1 MTSPSTAGIQVSDN
15 DDAPGVVTAAPTAAT
30 AAIAVRTALPSAAA
44 TRGTDPNLVLMT
56 TPLRALLKRAPVTIA
71 PDASVRE
78 AAERMR
84 AERVSSVL
92 IVDQGRLVG
101 IVTDRD
107 LRDRVVAA
115 RLDIDAPVGRIATPE
130 PHTVDLQATG
140 FEVLLLMARKNVH
153 HVPVMDGASVAGMI
167 TATDVSRHESTSAV
181 FLASEVFR
189 QDQTEGLKRVSAR
202 IRDLQCNLAAADAT
216 AYATGQVVSAFTD
229 ALTTR
234 LLQLAEAR
242 LGPPPVPYAWVAAGS
257 QARSEQTAR
266 SDQDNCMVL
275 ADAYDEREH
284 GAYFDALTREVCAG
298 LDACGYVYCPGGM
311 MAMTDTW
318 RQPQAQWHRYF
329 RKWIDT
335 PEPMALMF
343 TCVFFDLRRIH
354 GDAALLDDLRRETL
368 ARTRKSGIFLAHLAR
383 LALERRPPLS
393 MFGRLNT
400 ARSGPQRG
408 TIDLKLLAIA
418 PIVDLARIFALAA
431 GLPAVNTRHRL
442 EAAVE
447 GAQLSE
453 QASRDMR
460 DALEFIASQRIRH
473 QVRQMALD
481 QAADNFLPPGELS
494 QFERTQLK
502 DAFKVVAE
510 MQNLIA
516 QRYQLAGFY

>member
-1 MTSPSTAGIQVSDN
+1 MTSPPDPGTPPSDP
-15 DDAPGVVTAAPTAAT
+15 DAALGGAAAPALAPPAAT
-30 AAIAVRTALPSAAA
+30 A
-44 TRGTDPNLVLMT
+44 TRGADPNLALMT
-56 TPLRALLKRAPVTIA
+56 TPVRALLKRAPVTLA
-71 PDASVRE
+71 PDTSVRE

-92 IVDQGRLVG
+92 IVENGRLVG

-115 RLDIDAPVGRIATPE
+115 GLDIGVPVGRIATAD
-130 PHTVDLQATG
+130 PHTVDLHTTG
-140 FEVLLLMARKNVH
+140 FDALLLMARKNVH
-153 HVPVMDGASVAGMI
+153 HVPVMDGAALAGMI
-167 TATDVSRHESTSAV
+167 TTTDVNKYESTSAV
-181 FLASEVFR
+181 FLASEIFR
-189 QDQTEGLKRVSAR
+189 QGDVAGLQRVSAR

-216 AYATGQVVSAFTD
+216 AYATGQVISAFTD

-242 LGPPPVPYAWVAAGS
+242 LGPPPVAYAWVAAGS
-257 QARSEQTAR
+257 QARNEQTAR

-298 LDACGYVYCPGGM
+298 LDACGYVYCPGEM

-318 RQPQAQWHRYF
+318 RQPQARWREYF
-329 RKWIDT
+329 RKWIET
-335 PEPMALMF
+335 PDPKALML

-354 GDAALLDDLRRETL
+354 GDAALLDELRSDTL
-368 ARTRKSGIFLAHLAR
+368 ARTRTSGIFLAHLAR
-383 LALERRPPLS
+383 LALDRRPPLTL
-393 MFGRLNT
+393 FGRLSP

-408 TIDLKLLAIA
+408 TLDLKLLAIA

-442 EAAVE
+442 EAAA
-447 GAQLSE
+447 GGTDLSE
-453 QASRDMR
+453 QASRDLR
-460 DALEFIASQRIRH
+460 DAFEFISSQRIHH
-473 QVRQMALD
+473 QARQMAAD
-481 QAADNFLPPGELS
+481 VAPDNFLSPGELS
-494 QFERTQLK
+494 HFERTQLK

-510 MQNLIA
+510 MQDA
-516 QRYQLAGFY
+516 VGQRYQTARF